1 MAEEIW
7 PDDRSHDKLLRD
19 LFFASQEN
27 RNIRI
32 TMYDR
37 SGATVRTVEV
47 EIIIDVLAQWM
58 KQRKLRPEWEHLNL
72 NYNSIVTRLKAE
84 LSIF

>member
-1 MAEEIW
+1 
-7 PDDRSHDKLLRD
+7 
-19 LFFASQEN
+19 
-27 RNIRI
+27 
-32 TMYDR
+32 MYDR